1 MSGPQ
6 VLAALRGE
14 ARITALPVIN
24 RSNWDDAEP
33 IDPALALGAI
43 DYLIKTST
51 APAQLS
57 HGVLRWVATQCAR
70 PADVPVPAEAH
81 PVTDGANGSRR

>member
-1 MSGPQ
+1 MSGLQ
-6 VLAALRGE
+6 VLAA
-14 ARITALPVIN
+14 
-24 RSNWDDAEP
+24 P

-57 HGVLRWVATQCAR
+57 HGVLRRVATQCAR
-70 PADVPVPAEAH
+70 PADVPAPVEAH
-81 PVTDGANGSRR
+81 LVTDGANGSRR